1 MMKKFITI
9 GAVLVLS
16 LSMLAGC
23 GNSTSNEPDT
33 NTENNVAVSE
43 ETTLEATGIK
53 VDGNFGEAKSVSCA
67 EVTNGDVYEKVVNE
81 LSSDNATALAIWNI
95 DILNDAGTAI
105 QPDGEVTITLTLPD
119 SLVKANGDTY
129 TVYRQ
134 EGDGTQT
141 VLPSEVKGNT
151 IVFATEHFSI
161 YTVVKTDSQAVV
173 EEDSE
178 VAIEDTTENEEV
190 VSEEVVVPE
199 EPVAPKTEYTYS
211 ALDKTMYAKSSVN
224 VRDLPSTDGE
234 RIGGLSARQEV
245 HVTGQCNETN
255 WYRIDYNGE
264 TAYVSNSYLVS
275 ERPAEPQP
283 EPEQPK
289 PDTPT
294 ECPYELGVW
303 YDMGW
308 YFFKLYPD
316 KNFAT
321 GENREYQQILLE
333 RYPETADTMFGGP
346 VAAACESKWNGWW
359 ASFWMAPPIKGD
371 YVFD

>member
-1 MMKKFITI
+1 
-9 GAVLVLS
+9 
-16 LSMLAGC
+16 MLAGC
-23 GNSTSNEPDT
+23 GNSTSNESDT

-67 EVTNGDVYEKVVNE
+67 EVTNGDVYDAVVAE
-81 LSSDNATALAIWNI
+81 LAEGSTGMAVWNI
-95 DILNDAGTAI
+95 DIIDAAGTAI
-105 QPDGEVTITLTLPD
+105 QPDGSVTITLNLPD
-119 SLVKANGDTY
+119 SLINADGDTY

-178 VAIEDTTENEEV
+178 VVVEDTTENEEV
-190 VSEEVVVPE
+190 VSEEEAVE

-234 RIGGLSARQEV
+234 RVGGLSARQEV

-275 ERPAEPQP
+275 EKPAEPQP

-308 YFFKLYPD
+308 YFFKLCPARNEGYML
-316 KNFAT
+316 
-321 GENREYQQILLE
+321 GENSEYREILLQ
-333 RYPETADTMFGGP
+333 RYPESANVVAGP
-346 VAAACESKWNGWW
+346 ASAACESKWNGWW
-359 ASFWMAPPIKGD
+359 AYYWVAPPLKGSF
-371 YVFD
+371 VFD

>member
-23 GNSTSNEPDT
+23 GNSTSNEADT
-33 NTENNVAVSE
+33 
-43 ETTLEATGIK
+43 K
-53 VDGNFGEAKSVSCA
+53 
-67 EVTNGDVYEKVVNE
+67 
-81 LSSDNATALAIWNI
+81 
-95 DILNDAGTAI
+95 
-105 QPDGEVTITLTLPD
+105 
-119 SLVKANGDTY
+119 
-129 TVYRQ
+129 
-134 EGDGTQT
+134 
-141 VLPSEVKGNT
+141 
-151 IVFATEHFSI
+151 
-161 YTVVKTDSQAVV
+161 
-173 EEDSE
+173 
-178 VAIEDTTENEEV
+178 TENEVIAEQSSEKNEEVAENSEAIAEV
-190 VSEEVVVPE
+190 VPETETTDVVDEPEDVVETTEEVPENSEAVE

-275 ERPAEPQP
+275 EKPAEPQP

-308 YFFKLYPD
+308 YFFKLCPARNEGYML
-316 KNFAT
+316 
-321 GENREYQQILLE
+321 GENSEYREILLQ
-333 RYPETADTMFGGP
+333 RYPESANVVAGP
-346 VAAACESKWNGWW
+346 ASAACESKWNGWW
-359 ASFWMAPPIKGD
+359 AYYWVAPPLKGSF
-371 YVFD
+371 VFD